1 MKKTVKFLILAVLVL
16 LVSFCTESIN
26 DTPVGNQAPE
36 TSLYI
41 YADGEIAQQQSRLR
55 VHWWGDDPDGLV
67 VGYYFS
73 WNGTD
78 WSFTTSNDSL
88 FALQIGASDTNYV
101 FSVSSVDNSG
111 NRTYDSNI
119 TQNGVN
125 YGPEPFIDANGN
137 GVYDAGESYTDI
149 GLIDPTPAEQN
160 FPIRNTAPTIE
171 WNEFTVL
178 PAESFPVMTIRW
190 EADDVDGVESIQKIN
205 IAINDTVNY
214 VSLDGEIRIITIR
227 TDDFA
232 SDSPDMD
239 IYINGLATNPAANK
253 LSGLIYGQPNRIYV
267 WAEDISGARSEII
280 SLPDT
285 SQTWTVN
292 RPTGKILLIDDYS
305 ETLTDQPNSYYI
317 EKFDS
322 VAAGQYDVLDLRNSN
337 LPYENIT
344 FLETIKLYEAIYW
357 YSNSPSLELAS
368 TTIQEYHAQ
377 GGKTAFSI
385 LLPDVL
391 DPDVIKSFLP
401 VDSVKYIGS
410 SGRNIDLTPA
420 IGYPLLN
427 ISRGMNN
434 VRTFDISVS
443 ATAIYNLPE
452 SLAGDTPTIGFKSN
466 DNQTFYLGLS
476 LHRCDT
482 YPGSVTA
489 LLKKLFTEDFG
500 LVL

>member
-1 MKKTVKFLILAVLVL
+1 MKKTVKFLTLAVLLL
-16 LVSFCTESIN
+16 LVSYCSESIN
-26 DTPVGNQAPE
+26 DTPIGNQAPE
-36 TSLYI
+36 TSLSVF
-41 YADGEIAQQQSRLR
+41 AEGDIAQQQSRLK
-55 VHWWGDDPDGLV
+55 VHWWGDDPDGLI

-73 WNGTD
+73 WDGTN

-88 FALQIGASDTNYV
+88 FALQIGASDTSYV
-101 FSVSSVDNSG
+101 FSVSAVDNSG

-119 TQNGVN
+119 TQNGVD
-125 YGPEPFIDANGN
+125 YGSEPFVDANGN
-137 GVYDAGESYTDI
+137 GTYDAGEIFTDI
-149 GLIDPTPAEQN
+149 GLIDPTPAEQK

-171 WNEFTVL
+171 WNEFSVL

-190 EADDVDGVESIQKIN
+190 EADDVDGTESIQKIN
-205 IAINDTVNY
+205 IAINDTNNY
-214 VSLDGEIRIITIR
+214 VSLDGEVRIITFR
-227 TDDFA
+227 TDDFT
-232 SDSPDMD
+232 SDSPEMD
-239 IYINGLATNPAANK
+239 IYINGLATTPADDK
-253 LSGLIYGQPNRIYV
+253 LSGLVYDQPNKIYV

-305 ETLTDQPNSYYI
+305 ETLTDNPNSYYI

-322 VAAGQYDVLDLRNSN
+322 VAAGQYDMLDLRNTS
-337 LPYENIT
+337 LPFENIT

-368 TTIQEYHAQ
+368 TTVQEYHAQ

-385 LLPDVL
+385 ILPDVL
-391 DPDVIKSFLP
+391 DPDLIKSFLP
-401 VDSVKYIGS
+401 IDSVKYVGA
-410 SGRNIDLTPA
+410 SGRNVDLTPA

-427 ISRGMNN
+427 ISRGMSN

-443 ATAIYNLPE
+443 ATSIYTLPE
-452 SLAGDTPTIGFKSN
+452 DLAGTTRTIGFKSN
-466 DNQTFYLGLS
+466 DNLTFYLGLS
-476 LHRCDT
+476 LHRCDN
-482 YPGSVTA
+482 YPGSVTTF
-489 LLKKLFTEDFG
+489 LKQLFTEDFG